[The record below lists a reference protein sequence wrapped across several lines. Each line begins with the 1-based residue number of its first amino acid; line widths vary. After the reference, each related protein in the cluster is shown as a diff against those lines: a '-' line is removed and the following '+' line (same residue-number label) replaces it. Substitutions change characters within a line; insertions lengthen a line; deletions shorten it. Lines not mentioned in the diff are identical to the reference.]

1 MRPPAVLLFG
11 GLPTLLWIGQVIW
24 IAVMS
29 AIYIRVILVI
39 TRKEELLE
47 ELDPRR
53 EPGTRSAWYDSRKC
67 HVVISK
73 PDRTWVLRGTPNG
86 RGGSTA
92 TDWAAPGAGPLV
104 RNALAATAPAFSA
117 QVLSAR
123 ARPCWRFGTSPTR
136 TARQHHCR

>member
-1 MRPPAVLLFG
+1 MRPLAVLLFG

-53 EPGTRSAWYDSRKC
+53 EPGTRIR
-67 HVVISK
+67 
-73 PDRTWVLRGTPNG
+73 
-86 RGGSTA
+86 
-92 TDWAAPGAGPLV
+92 LV
-104 RNALAATAPAFSA
+104 RLTQASRRHLQT
-117 QVLSAR
+117 
-123 ARPCWRFGTSPTR
+123 
-136 TARQHHCR
+136 